1 MKKWLIVLWVGLAA
15 ACSAPNESELF
26 EAAVDGPSARARIEN
41 ARTFLSEFPESL
53 QRREVARKLFA
64 DALEARDESAALEG
78 AEAYLAA
85 TAPDRRDRLGNQLAW
100 RLAES
105 GLGLERAE
113 SLARQVVAAARAQS
127 APELASY
134 LDTLAFVLSRRD
146 QTAEAEQLQ
155 AEAVTLRPGDA
166 AMLGR
171 LALYQYAAGKH
182 SEAIFTAADAILLGV
197 GGGIPEAY
205 RRWVSRPDG
214 ELTVEG
220 STLGDVIPPKVQA
233 FLMESDTPYRRSL
246 AAHLYALSGIELD
259 TAERWA
265 LEHLGSE
272 TDRDRLIQGRVILAA
287 VQSARG
293 DYRAAVETLLA
304 GRAQATPF
312 DSTFWLALGH
322 NFRLDD
328 RPMEAEEALLTPLLV
343 REEASVRSELRELG
357 LSDDEIDNRA
367 EQRRQELLR
376 FHPGRYDGEPTGR
389 VVLAELFTGAE
400 CNPCQAADYAFDLL
414 SEFYSR
420 SMLVIL
426 EHHVHIPGADP
437 LTNRDTEARYQFYGG
452 GMGTPTTFFNG
463 VERVSGG
470 GPALLKKS
478 VFQEFEAVVRRQ
490 AADPPAVQLQLAGGW
505 KDAETVRVEATAS
518 SSAELKPAVFR
529 FALVERSVR
538 YRGGNGVN
546 PHAWVVRSLAGGEGV
561 PLQMNGTTAQAA
573 FQLNL
578 NEVEKGLAEYL
589 SGFEANPP
597 ERYRGFEGF
606 REKPIRLDRSQLAAV
621 VWVQETESRQV
632 LQAAYFELG
641 S

>member
-1 MKKWLIVLWVGLAA
+1 MRKWLTVLWVGLSL
-15 ACSAPNESELF
+15 ACSAANESEMF
-26 EAAVDGPSARARIEN
+26 EAAVDGPSAKARIES
-41 ARTFLSEFPESL
+41 ARTFLDEFPESL
-53 QRREVARKLFA
+53 RRREVARKLFT
-64 DALEARDESAALEG
+64 DGLEAKDESAALQG

-85 TAPDRRDRLGNQLAW
+85 TESDRRDRLGNQLAW
-100 RLAES
+100 RLAEA

-113 SLARQVVAAARAQS
+113 SLAREVVAAARAQS
-127 APELASY
+127 APELRSY
-134 LDTLAFVLSRRD
+134 LDTLAFVLYRRD
-146 QTAEAEQLQ
+146 RAAEAEPLQ
-155 AEAVTLRPGDA
+155 AEAVALGPGNA
-166 AMLGR
+166 GMLGR

-182 SEAIFTAADAILLGV
+182 SEAIFTAADAILQGA
-197 GGGIPEAY
+197 GGEISEAY
-205 RRWVSRPDG
+205 RRWVSRPAG
-214 ELTVEG
+214 ELTGEG
-220 STLGDVIPPKVQA
+220 NTLRDVISPKVQA
-233 FLMESDTPYRRSL
+233 FLMESDTPFRRSL
-246 AAHLYALSGIELD
+246 AAHLYALSGIELE

-265 LEHLGSE
+265 LEHLASE
-272 TDRDRLIQGRVILAA
+272 TDRDRLTQGRVILAA

-312 DSTFWLALGH
+312 DSSFWLALGH

-343 REEASVRSELRELG
+343 RDETSVRSELRELG
-357 LSDDEIDNRA
+357 LTEDEIDNRV
-367 EQRRQELLR
+367 EQRRQDLLR
-376 FHPGRYDGEPTGR
+376 FHPGRYGGEPTGR

-414 SEFYSR
+414 TEYYPR

-437 LTNRDTEARYQFYGG
+437 LTNRDTEGRYQFYGG
-452 GMGTPTTFFNG
+452 GLGTPTTFFNG
-463 VERVSGG
+463 ERVSSG

-478 VFQEFEAVVRRQ
+478 VFQEFDAIIRRQ
-490 AADPPAVQLQLAGGW
+490 VAEPPAVQLQVAGGW
-505 KDAETVRVEATAS
+505 KDADTVHVEAIAS
-518 SSAELKPAVFR
+518 SPAELRPAVFR

-546 PHAWVVRSLAGGEGV
+546 PHAWVVRSLAGGEGL
-561 PLQMNGTTAQAA
+561 PLQMNGGTAQAS
-573 FQLNL
+573 FQLNVT
-578 NEVEKGLAEYL
+578 EVEKGLADYL

-597 ERYRGFEGF
+597 ERYKGFGGF
-606 REKPIRLDRSQLAAV
+606 REKPVRIDRSQLGAV
-621 VWVQETESRQV
+621 VWVQETESKQV